1 MANLNKFEESVNRQV
16 ERLIS
21 GGKSAM
27 NQFLGKGI
35 LIQNYAYKKGY
46 AVAKKEFTCE
56 CLLRCGYC
64 NRDCYQC
71 KLEQAYLKA
80 LKEIDSGERLNT
92 KVNFDADTYGATKH
106 TYKGHVTIVIN
117 FN

>member
-1 MANLNKFEESVNRQV
+1 MANKIEESINRQV
-16 ERLIS
+16 QRLIS

-27 NQFLGKGI
+27 NQVLGKGI
-35 LIQNYAYKKGY
+35 LIQNYAYKKGD
-46 AVAKKEFTCE
+46 ATAKKEFTCE

-64 NRDCYQC
+64 NRNCYQC

-80 LKEIDSGERLNT
+80 LKEIDSGERLDIN
-92 KVNFDADTYGATKH
+92 KVNADADTYGAVKH
-106 TYKGHVTIVIN
+106 AYNGHVTRVIN

>member
-1 MANLNKFEESVNRQV
+1 MASNKFEESVNRQV
-16 ERLIS
+16 QRLIV

-35 LIQNYAYKKGY
+35 LIQNSAYKRGY
-46 AVAKKEFTCE
+46 AVSKKEFTCE

-64 NRDCYQC
+64 NRDCRQC
-71 KLEQAYLKA
+71 KLEQAYINA
-80 LKEIDSGERLNT
+80 LEQIAAGKRESKSYTNYD
-92 KVNFDADTYGATKH
+92 YGAVKH
-106 TYKGHVTIVIN
+106 NYNGHVTIVIN

>member
-1 MANLNKFEESVNRQV
+1 MVNKFEESVSRQV
-16 ERLIS
+16 ERLCA

-92 KVNFDADTYGATKH
+92 KVNFDVDVYGATKH
-106 TYKGHVTIVIN
+106 TYNGHVTIFIN